1 MSQLSS
7 HFLVANCLIS
17 SCAFVSI
24 INFTEIWCHFLHTAN
39 KAKKFGTQGNDKGKL
54 EIITP

>member
-17 SCAFVSI
+17 SSAFVSI
-24 INFTEIWCHFLHTAN
+24 INFTEIWCHFLHTAK
-39 KAKKFGTQGNDKGKL
+39 KAKRFGTQGIDKGKL
-54 EIITP
+54 VTITP